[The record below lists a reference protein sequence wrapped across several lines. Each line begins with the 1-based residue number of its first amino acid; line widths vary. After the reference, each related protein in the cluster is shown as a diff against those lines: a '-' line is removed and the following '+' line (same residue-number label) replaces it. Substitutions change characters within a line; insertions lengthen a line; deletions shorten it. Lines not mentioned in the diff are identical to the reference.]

1 MTRIL
6 DRNTVPDR
14 AAFDRMFLALPKAL
28 YPREK
33 RTQDTKGERAIL
45 QGTHPLSSEFTVRAY
60 LAVDDA
66 GTSPK
71 GRCVLTYYD
80 DDPAAYVGF
89 FECVEDLDVC
99 RALLT
104 AAEEQARADG
114 KEKLTGPLD
123 ASFWIGY
130 RFKTE
135 NFDEHFTG
143 EPDNLPY
150 YPAFWEACG
159 FEVAERYYSNYLRS
173 PTPDDPSEKWEKRL
187 KKALE
192 RGYEIRTLERRTF
205 DETLRDIYRMLVR
218 LYAKFPAFKLITEEQ
233 FVALFGSLKYV
244 VDYDCVLLG
253 YKDGA
258 LAGFF
263 VCIPNYGTMVD
274 GDISLRDLPAILR
287 IRRDCKEYVILYIG
301 VDRKHLGLG
310 GAFAQTIREIGQNKG
325 AGSIAALIHE
335 GNSSGVFFRELT
347 THSAH
352 YVLLEKP
359 LTGGND

>member
-1 MTRIL
+1 MIQIL
-6 DRNTVPDR
+6 DRTTASDR

-150 YPAFWEACG
+150 YPDFWEACG
-159 FEVAERYYSNYLRS
+159 FTVAEQYYSN
-173 PTPDDPSEKWEKRL
+173 
-187 KKALE
+187 
-192 RGYEIRTLERRTF
+192 
-205 DETLRDIYRMLVR
+205 
-218 LYAKFPAFKLITEEQ
+218 
-233 FVALFGSLKYV
+233 
-244 VDYDCVLLG
+244 
-253 YKDGA
+253 
-258 LAGFF
+258 
-263 VCIPNYGTMVD
+263 
-274 GDISLRDLPAILR
+274 
-287 IRRDCKEYVILYIG
+287 
-301 VDRKHLGLG
+301 
-310 GAFAQTIREIGQNKG
+310 
-325 AGSIAALIHE
+325 
-335 GNSSGVFFRELT
+335 
-347 THSAH
+347 
-352 YVLLEKP
+352 
-359 LTGGND
+359 